1 MMDTATVLDE
11 AALIASAARGN
22 LDAFNALILTY
33 QSQAY
38 NLAYAMLHDPSAAQD
53 ATQEAFIS
61 AFRHLKTFRGTS
73 LRPWLMQIV
82 ANACRDELRRQKRR
96 PAISWDDFGEM
107 DEEANPHLTDEGLTP
122 EEAMQQEELRRFI
135 EACLQELPEDQR
147 LVVVLVDRLGYPY
160 EEAAHIMRVPVGTV
174 KSRLARARS
183 KLQQLLQSKAEL
195 LPQRYRQN
203 HTHDRE
209 AER

>member
-1 MMDTATVLDE
+1 MENSSNWDE
-11 AALIASAARGN
+11 AALIAAATRGN
-22 LDAFNALILTY
+22 LDAFNALVLHY

-38 NLAYAMLHDPSAAQD
+38 NLAVSMLQDPAAAQD

-61 AFRHLKTFRGTS
+61 AYRSLRSFQGTT

-96 PAISWDDFGEM
+96 PAVSWDDFGDM
-107 DEEANPHLTDEGLTP
+107 DEEANPHLADDALTP
-122 EEAMQQEELRRFI
+122 EETMLQGELRHFI
-135 EACLQELPEDQR
+135 ETCLQALPEDQR
-147 LVVVLVDRLGYPY
+147 LIVILVDRLGYPY
-160 EEAAHIMRVPVGTV
+160 EEAAQILRVPVGTV

-183 KLQQLLQSKAEL
+183 KLQKLLQSKAEL

-209 AER
+209 AEP